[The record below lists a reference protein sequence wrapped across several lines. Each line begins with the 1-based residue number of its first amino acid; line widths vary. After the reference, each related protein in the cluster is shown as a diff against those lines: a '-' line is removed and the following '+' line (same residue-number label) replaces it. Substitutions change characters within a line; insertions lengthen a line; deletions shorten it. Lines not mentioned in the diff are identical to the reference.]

1 MKKNYLIITVLF
13 FASIVSAQTPTKTV
27 YFDCQYNATMYP
39 SPAPWNNFYYNSD
52 MDFNDANGNVAGHM
66 VLAGWTQGNSS
77 GTATPVAPAAND
89 FPTSMQ
95 TQDNIYGQNAG
106 SVGTITLTG
115 LNASRVYTFTIFA
128 SRDGVSDNR
137 ETLYT
142 ATGLNSANAALNPS
156 GNAANVCVISNIQP
170 DATGKIVF
178 SAQAGPNNVHA
189 SKYFY
194 LACFKMV
201 EYDLST
207 NIKPVSQTKVFY
219 ANNTL
224 YSGSENAVVKI
235 YSITGS
241 KIKEAKLNNGTLQ
254 VNLKPGIYFVETDKL
269 TSKMVVR

>member
-77 GTATPVAPAAND
+77 GTAAPVAPAAND

-178 SAQAGPNNVHA
+178 SAQAGPNNVHS
-189 SKYFY
+189 SKFFY

-254 VNLKPGIYFVETDKL
+254 VNLNPGIYFVETDKL
-269 TSKMVVR
+269 TSKIVVR